1 MKEETGKI
9 MRLNIAEDQSP
20 LNIGLNKMVQKNSFI
35 AIIIYDDRE
44 AYFIKNHG
52 HDMNIS
58 GIELCNQKT

>member
-35 AIIIYDDRE
+35 AIII
-44 AYFIKNHG
+44 
-52 HDMNIS
+52 
-58 GIELCNQKT
+58 L